1 MDASHVVSLSP
12 EYLSFRSN
20 IPARKIVLEDPEKVM
35 FRIQYVKTFK
45 ISIFQDGRNYNVWQ
59 LILKI
64 KWILHML

>member
-45 ISIFQDGRNYNVWQ
+45 ISIFQDGRNYNV
-59 LILKI
+59 
-64 KWILHML
+64 